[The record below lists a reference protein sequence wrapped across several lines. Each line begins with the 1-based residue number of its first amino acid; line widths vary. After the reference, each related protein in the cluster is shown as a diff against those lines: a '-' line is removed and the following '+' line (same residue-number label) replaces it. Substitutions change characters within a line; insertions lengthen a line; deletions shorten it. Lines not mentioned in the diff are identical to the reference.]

1 MVATSM
7 AEGSVRL
14 VTSRVVPS
22 RFTGLLAT
30 KS

>member
-14 VTSRVVPS
+14 VTKKVVPS
-22 RFTGLLAT
+22 SFTGLLAT